1 MTIQLENQY
10 KGESFKAPPIKIPQ
24 KETGYY
30 HSTNILK
37 SPQFVFDF
45 LQNPDNIHKSLQN
58 LPQDIENYLDL
69 VLMNATATDADEYEI
84 SWRNAENSHVKG
96 SINFHCQ
103 RASQN
108 RGTILLAQAEF
119 SNFSKDDDDPSEL
132 IRFFLKRLK
141 ALMETGVIATTLG
154 QPNGQQELKTL
165 H

>member
-10 KGESFKAPPIKIPQ
+10 QGESFKATPIKIPQ

-45 LQNPDNIHKSLQN
+45 LQNPENIHLSLQN

-69 VLMNATATDADEYEI
+69 ELMKANATDADEYEI
-84 SWRNAENSHVKG
+84 SWKNARNSVVQG
-96 SINFHCQ
+96 TINFHCQ

-154 QPNGQQELKTL
+154 QPSGQQELKTL